1 MVTGAEAPGR
11 DIGIRNVVD
20 ALAQAIVVTDADGI
34 ILLWSRSAE
43 TLYGWSEHEVLGR
56 SVLDVLVPM
65 GEMSANREDLRVVA
79 GGRAMSGDRRVA
91 RRDGRVLRVR
101 THTTPVR
108 DDAGNTM
115 FLVGSSEDVGELR
128 DREQQTRDLS
138 EHFGS
143 ALEAGGLGTWR
154 WTIASGQTVWDERL
168 EALFGLS
175 PGEFDGTFETYVSLL
190 HPDDREETLAAVSH
204 AVENK
209 SSYRV
214 EHKVA
219 WPDGSVHWLAG
230 AGSVT
235 LDEHGEVTGTVGCA
249 MDVTQRV
256 ERELERQ
263 RLADLT
269 LASAANERLQRE
281 RLEFL
286 SVVNDALNRSRS
298 VEALMR
304 NVTKV
309 AVPRL
314 GDWCAIYVLPTDGSS
329 IPDTE
334 VGHVDPEMVAHAR
347 ELQAR
352 FPYDPDAPT
361 GVPAVI
367 RTGVTEFYS
376 ELSPEVLSE
385 LELEEEVRDV
395 VAELDLRSFI
405 AVALIK
411 RDRILGA
418 IQFVSTG
425 SSRRYDDDDVALAEA
440 VAARIASSIENL
452 RLHAEHRRIARTLQR
467 SLLPDRLP
475 DVPGIDIAVR
485 YWAAGDATEVGG
497 DFYDV
502 FPLEQPGRLAIVL
515 GDICGTGPE
524 AAALTGLARHTVR
537 DSAWHDDPSRA
548 VLRALNRA
556 VRRSGRNTFLTC
568 VYATLD
574 TETNTF
580 AVTCAG
586 HPLPVHVNAR
596 GAEALGRPGTLIGV
610 LDEIAVDEVT
620 VTLNDGDV
628 VVLHTDGAT
637 DLPPPHGLDEP
648 AWRALVHDAVRAGG
662 SADDIA
668 EHIQHSLAQI
678 LPFESRHD
686 DIALLVLKIEPYG
699 SDTA

>member
-1 MVTGAEAPGR
+1 MTDGEIEGPDPG
-11 DIGIRNVVD
+11 IGLRNVVD
-20 ALAQAIVVTDADGI
+20 ALTQAVIVTDADGH

-43 TLYGWSEHEVLGR
+43 ALYGWSEPEVRGR
-56 SVLDVLVPM
+56 SVLDVLVPL
-65 GEMSANREDLRVVA
+65 GEMSANREDLQVVA
-79 GGRAMSGDRRVA
+79 AGRSMAGDRRVA
-91 RRDGRVLRVR
+91 SRDGRVLRVR
-101 THTTPVR
+101 THTTPVV
-108 DDAGNTM
+108 DDAGTTL
-115 FLVGSSEDVGELR
+115 FLVGTSEDVGELR
-128 DREQQTRDLS
+128 DREQQARDLS
-138 EHFGS
+138 EHFAS

-154 WTIASGQTVWDERL
+154 WTIATGRTVWDERL

-175 PGEFDGTFETYVSLL
+175 SGEFDGTFDMYVALL
-190 HPDDREETLAAVSH
+190 HPDDREETLAVVSQ
-204 AVENK
+204 AIEDK

-230 AGSVT
+230 AGTVT
-235 LDEHGEVTGTVGCA
+235 LDEHGEVTGTVGCS
-249 MDVTQRV
+249 MDVTERV
-256 ERELERQ
+256 EQELERR
-263 RLADLT
+263 RLADL
-269 LASAANERLQRE
+269 AVVSAANERLQRE

-298 VEALMR
+298 VETLMQ
-304 NVTKV
+304 NVTRV

-314 GDWCAIYVLPTDGSS
+314 GDWCALHVLPTDGSS

-334 VGHVDPEMVAHAR
+334 VGHVDPDMITHAS
-347 ELQAR
+347 ELQAQ
-352 FPYDPDAPT
+352 FPYDPEAPT

-376 ELSPEVLSE
+376 DLSPELLSTM
-385 LELEEEVRDV
+385 ELEERALDV
-395 VAELDLRSFI
+395 VEELDLRSFI
-405 AVALIK
+405 AVALKK

-425 SSRRYDDDDVALAEA
+425 TSRRYDDDDVALAEA
-440 VAARIASSIENL
+440 IAARIASSIENL

-467 SLLPDRLP
+467 SLLPERLP

-502 FPLEQPGRLAIVL
+502 FTLDQPGQFAIVL
-515 GDICGTGPE
+515 GDVCGTGPE

-537 DSAWHDDPSRA
+537 DSAWHDDPPGA

-556 VRRSGRNTFLTC
+556 VRRSGTNTFLTC
-568 VYATLD
+568 VYATLEPG
-574 TETNTF
+574 TKTMS
-580 AVTCAG
+580 VTCAG
-586 HPLPVHVNAR
+586 HPLPVHVSAR
-596 GAEALGRPGTLIGV
+596 GAEAVGRPGTLIGV
-610 LDEIAVDEVT
+610 RDEVAVHEVAVMLDE
-620 VTLNDGDV
+620 GDV

-648 AWRALVHDAVRAGG
+648 AWRTLVHDAVRSGG
-662 SADDIA
+662 TADDIA
-668 EHIQHSLAQI
+668 EHIQHALAEI

-686 DIALLVLKIEPYG
+686 DIALLVLK
-699 SDTA
+699 TA